1 MAVNSELAR
10 IWGSDNNSI
19 SLAPVG
25 STLPTDLTTAL
36 DAAFEDV
43 GWIHSD
49 GVTEAL
55 TGSAEKIRGWQ
66 GNGVVRTRMNEPGTT
81 ISFTALETKAQTQAL
96 RYHEKSFSTTAGVRT
111 ATRGAGQ
118 RISARAAVI
127 DLFDSDDDEVRMRLV
142 IPRLEI
148 TPNGDLVYANSD
160 IAGYPFIGEIIGD
173 YTALSTDLEAAVT
186 P

>member
-25 STLPTDLTTAL
+25 TTLPTDLTTAL

-49 GVTEAL
+49 GLTESL
-55 TGSAEKIRGWQ
+55 TGSVEKIRGWQ

-81 ISFTALETKAQTQAL
+81 LTFTALESKALTSGL
-96 RYHEKSFSTTAGVRT
+96 RYVESDVTTAAGVRK
-111 ATRGAGQ
+111 ATRSAGQ
-118 RISARAAVI
+118 RIAPRAAVI
-127 DLFDSDDDEVRMRLV
+127 DLFDSDSDEIQMRLV
-142 IPRLEI
+142 IPRLEVA
-148 TPNGDLVYANSD
+148 PNGDLVYANSD

-173 YTALSTDLEAAVT
+173 YDVLATDLEDDES
-186 P
+186 